1 MTTETIRLVVSGNL
15 PSSFPTAAFGERIEL
30 TTAHTDEELRIAV
43 REAEI
48 LYTWRVPEEV
58 PAMTPGLRWIQLV
71 SAGVDH
77 IRGLPVWESG
87 ITVTAAQGM
96 HTVPMAEHCMSLLLA
111 LTRQVP
117 ALIRAQDREEWI
129 HNQRDLRFGELR
141 GKTLGI
147 VGWGKIGDGV
157 AHLARAFGMRI
168 VGTRWS
174 VMIPSEVPRSGSFV
188 YADEPWLERVDS
200 PPDIVYPS
208 VQLHE
213 VLGQSDVVVLILP
226 LTSETESSF
235 GEPEFRAMKR
245 RALFLNIGRG
255 RVVREEDLV
264 ATLQSG
270 HLAGAGIDVF
280 AQEPLPRS
288 SPLWSMP
295 NVLISPH
302 VGGVSDMT
310 RDRVARLF
318 AVNLTRY
325 LEGQPLL
332 NEVHRAA
339 GY

>member
-1 MTTETIRLVVSGNL
+1 MTPDAIRVVVSGNL

-30 TTAHTDEELRIAV
+30 MTAHTDEDLRTAV

-48 LYTWRVPEEV
+48 LYTWRVPKEV

-77 IRGLPVWESG
+77 IRSLPVWESS

-117 ALIRAQDREEWI
+117 ALVRSQDQQEWI
-129 HNQRDLRFGELR
+129 HNERGLRFGELR

-174 VMIPSEVPRSGSFV
+174 VMIPSEVPRSGIFA
-188 YADEPWLERVDS
+188 YADEPWLEPVES
-200 PPDIVYPS
+200 PPDIVFPS
-208 VQLHE
+208 AQLHE
-213 VLGQSDVVVLILP
+213 VLGQSDVLVVILP
-226 LTSETESSF
+226 LTSETEGSF
-235 GEPEFRAMKR
+235 GEAEFRAMKR

-255 RVVREEDLV
+255 RVVREEALV
-264 ATLQSG
+264 ASLQSG

-280 AQEPLPRS
+280 TQEPLSRN

-302 VGGVSDMT
+302 LGGVSDMT
-310 RDRVARLF
+310 RDRVARFF

-325 LEGQPLL
+325 LEAQPLL
-332 NEVHRAA
+332 NEVQRTV